1 MNDTQEPTKEQQDEL
16 IVKALELSGF
26 EYNEFIG
33 IHVKPYGDKQ
43 IVVDLKDGKH
53 GIWFNVDKKAVMAD
67 DDEGTLAK
75 VADIITDAMVGK
87 MPTKSDADEVVNVPK
102 KDGPA
107 PVPKSPKP
115 IGAEPMGNMTDTGN
129 VPTVPEPSQA
139 CTPTEIIPP
148 RMMPY
153 SMNQIQTIK
162 NTVAKG
168 INDSEL
174 EMFLHISQAYGLD
187 PFLKEIFYSSQLK
200 TIMTSRDGYL
210 KVAQRDHTF
219 DGIQSMAVCEN
230 DEFEIDAVTPTV
242 IHKFG
247 KGERGKVIGGWAIV
261 HKKGRRPVISYAD
274 IREYKKNNNVWNTY
288 ESAMICKVAE
298 AFSLKRQFGI
308 SGLVTQEELE

>member
-1 MNDTQEPTKEQQDEL
+1 MMNDITKEQQDKYIIE
-16 IVKALELSGF
+16 ALAIAGF
-26 EYNEFIG
+26 EENTDFPGIFRKEHGKDAIAVDLTAGQSVYFI
-33 IHVKPYGDKQ
+33 IDKQKEVKDGDK
-43 IVVDLKDGKH
+43 
-53 GIWFNVDKKAVMAD
+53 
-67 DDEGTLAK
+67 GTLALISS
-75 VADIITDAMVGK
+75 IIIDAMDGK
-87 MPTKSDADEVVNVPK
+87 MPSQTKADMQYSKDA
-102 KDGPA
+102 
-107 PVPKSPKP
+107 PKP
-115 IGAEPMGNMTDTGN
+115 QTEVPTDTKD
-129 VPTVPEPSQA
+129 VPIVPEPAQA
-139 CTPTEIIPP
+139 CAPTEIIPP
-148 RMMPY
+148 QMTPY

-210 KVAQRDHTF
+210 KVAQRDPTF

-230 DEFEIDAVTPTV
+230 DEFEIDAVTPIV

-308 SGLVTQEELE
+308 SGLLTQEEVE

>member
-1 MNDTQEPTKEQQDEL
+1 
-16 IVKALELSGF
+16 
-26 EYNEFIG
+26 
-33 IHVKPYGDKQ
+33 
-43 IVVDLKDGKH
+43 
-53 GIWFNVDKKAVMAD
+53 
-67 DDEGTLAK
+67 
-75 VADIITDAMVGK
+75 
-87 MPTKSDADEVVNVPK
+87 
-102 KDGPA
+102 
-107 PVPKSPKP
+107 
-115 IGAEPMGNMTDTGN
+115 
-129 VPTVPEPSQA
+129 
-139 CTPTEIIPP
+139 
-148 RMMPY
+148 
-153 SMNQIQTIK
+153 
-162 NTVAKG
+162 
-168 INDSEL
+168 
-174 EMFLHISQAYGLD
+174 MFLHISQAYGLD

-210 KVAQRDHTF
+210 KVAQRDPTF